1 MTAIFTANL
10 VINAIF
16 GIGFTL
22 VPAFMLSVYDAN
34 MSDEFVFMARMFGA
48 ALVNTCVVLWY
59 ARKSEN
65 QKIIDLASYSNLAYW
80 VLGSI
85 AFVIVQLAG
94 LFNFMGWGTLGF
106 HLIFAIWYIYL
117 LFIRK

>member
-10 VINAIF
+10 VMNAFF

-22 VPAFMLSVYDAN
+22 VPAFMLSVYGAN
-34 MSDEFVFMARMFGA
+34 MSAEFVFMARLFGA
-48 ALVNTCVVLWY
+48 ALLNTCVVLWY
-59 ARKSEN
+59 ARKSEH
-65 QKIIDLASYSNLAYW
+65 QDIIDLAAYSNLVYW

-94 LFNFMGWGTLGF
+94 MFNFMGWGTLGF
-106 HLIFAIWYIYL
+106 HAVFVLWYVYV